1 MSADPMDC
9 LDRRALLRSAFLL
22 VGGIGLAPEV
32 LAQTAAGAGAKAGA
46 GFFTAPERGTL
57 AALCDTMIPRT
68 DSPGAIDAKVPQFLD
83 SLMTNWASAEHQQ
96 RLRDVVT
103 RLDRSARTELGM
115 PLASAPAAARTAWLT
130 RQDAALLA
138 AGDRGYGDLKR
149 LMLTG
154 YYFSEPGATVELRY
168 ELIPGVWEPSV
179 PITADTRSWAA

>member
-1 MSADPMDC
+1 MSADRLDSI
-9 LDRRALLRSAFLL
+9 DRRALLRSAFLL

-32 LAQTAAGAGAKAGA
+32 LAQAKTASGG
-46 GFFTAPERGTL
+46 GFFTAPERGTI

-68 DSPGAIDAKVPQFLD
+68 DSPGAVDAKVPQFLD
-83 SLMTNWASAEHQQ
+83 SLMTNWASAASQA
-96 RLRDVVT
+96 RFRDVVT
-103 RLDRSARTELGM
+103 RLDKSARTELGM

-138 AGDRGYGDLKR
+138 AGDAGYRDFKR

-154 YYFSEPGATVELRY
+154 YYFSEPGATQELRY
-168 ELIPGVWEPSV
+168 ELVPGVWEPSI